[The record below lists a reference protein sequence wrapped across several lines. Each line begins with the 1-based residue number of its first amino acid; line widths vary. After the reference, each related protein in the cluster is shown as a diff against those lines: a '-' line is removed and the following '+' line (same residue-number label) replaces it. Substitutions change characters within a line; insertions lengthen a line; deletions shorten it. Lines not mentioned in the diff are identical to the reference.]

1 MALCRTR
8 RTGVWFAK
16 RAERQSMRAF
26 QRAAGGAPDGLQ
38 SRPPDVDCG
47 RILRGR
53 TSCDRSTSFLGHG
66 LGHEPSPD
74 LRDDRGDRVGLPS
87 PPPRPLTSS
96 SSGSRTAGT
105 RGASYSL
112 RTRGPRGPE
121 DHVPVSELA
130 GIGPR
135 ISLPIGLHN
144 LWNTEYMTRVG
155 PPATPASPR
164 RRRALVDLARLPA
177 AKRPGGLVAGH
188 RHRRRAPA
196 RAELR
201 RLPVRSASGVRRRSG
216 ARRPFARP
224 ASLAYPVPSRS
235 EELFLHR

>member
-1 MALCRTR
+1 
-8 RTGVWFAK
+8 
-16 RAERQSMRAF
+16 MRAF

-66 LGHEPSPD
+66 LGQEPSPD

-144 LWNTEYMTRVG
+144 LWNTEYMTREWG
-155 PPATPASPR
+155 LPPRQLLLAGDGHWWISLDYRQRNDPEVWWLDTAIDDGLRLAPNFDDFLSGLRPESD
-164 RRRALVDLARLPA
+164 VDPER
-177 AKRPGGLVAGH
+177 
-188 RHRRRAPA
+188 
-196 RAELR
+196 
-201 RLPVRSASGVRRRSG
+201 GVL
-216 ARRPFARP
+216 RP
-224 ASLAYPVPSRS
+224 AG
-235 EELFLHR
+235 